1 MEEKELVI
9 KQRVK
14 TIKDEEYSSKKIT
27 SLVLN
32 EGLELIGEY
41 SFGNND
47 IKEVTLP
54 STLKTIGKEAFIDN
68 VIEKLTLNE
77 GLKNIEESAF
87 ENNQI
92 TVLNIPSTLEEIEDL
107 AFMYNFIR
115 ELNIPSN
122 IKHLRRGSFSHNNI
136 EKIIFDSE
144 LKTIEPFV
152 FQFNL
157 IKELELPDSI
167 TEMGEYAFY
176 HNKLTNVKLSKGLTT
191 IENSCFSS
199 NELTNIVIPEGVTS
213 IGNYAFTNNKIKKLT
228 LPSSILE
235 IGIGAFQG
243 NKLKEVEIQNGT
255 ESIDV
260 CAFLNNPLKKVILPK
275 SVKKIAPNAFVNT
288 DIYYDGVLIKK
299 DLVKKYGCE
308 NIIKLYEASMIT
320 SLDKIDEYIN
330 DNVFDVMPINND
342 SIKGYILNR
351 KKFETL
357 LEKVTKGKKIKR
369 ELYKSLFKMCFV
381 LGVFNNQDLDAI
393 SFIEK
398 IVNEHGINYV
408 DKIFGGVKLNIF
420 KPKFKDIFFKL
431 YNSDIDEEDLEEI
444 VHRLYNSFEDINKY
458 TIKVHEEILSK
469 KNTELIRS
477 RNKGL
482 DTTSLEKEIEELKK
496 GVKEITYDD
505 IVYYIK
511 NHNFIIRTGNEALK
525 SVENELSLHIKQNE
539 FDVLQDIYEKSIN
552 VEKNIPLTK
561 DISDSDIR
569 YHWSKSDNP
578 INLTLG
584 YLVSCCAK
592 LGATGEDIMRQSM
605 INPDIANLI
614 IYDENNQV
622 IGKATAYYNRRKKYI
637 LFNNI
642 ETKVIKTYR
651 NKSEVQRKK
660 ECLEAI
666 IRGVNDAVS
675 ELKRQ
680 GKEVTEVR
688 IGMKKNDL
696 GDTILEEEIP
706 ISHKLLNNYDWFDY
720 EGDANDINLG
730 QAIIYK
736 DEENLINKNI

>member
-1 MEEKELVI
+1 MKAEELVI
-9 KQRVK
+9 KQGVT

-27 SLVLN
+27 SLTLN

-47 IKEVTLP
+47 IKELTLP

-77 GLKNIEESAF
+77 GLKTIEESAF
-87 ENNQI
+87 ENNKI
-92 TVLNIPSTLEEIEDL
+92 TSLNIPSTLEEIEAS

-115 ELNIPSN
+115 ELDIPSN
-122 IKHLRRGSFSHNNI
+122 IKHLRKGSFSHNNI
-136 EKIIFDSE
+136 EKIIFNSE
-144 LKTIEPFV
+144 LETIEPFV

-157 IKELELPDSI
+157 IEELSMPDSI

-199 NELTNIVIPEGVTS
+199 NELTNVDIPEGVTS

-228 LPSSILE
+228 LPSSVLE

-243 NKLKEVEIQNGT
+243 NKLNEVEIPSGV

-288 DIYYDGVLIKK
+288 DIYYDGVLINK

-308 NIIKLYEASMIT
+308 NVIKLYEADKIVG
-320 SLDKIDEYIN
+320 LDKIN
-330 DNVFDVMPINND
+330 DFIDKDIFDIMPINND
-342 SIKGYILNR
+342 ALKGYILNR
-351 KKFETL
+351 KKFEEL
-357 LEKVTKGKKIKR
+357 LQKILNGKSCKSD
-369 ELYKSLFKMCFV
+369 LYKSIFKMCFS
-381 LGVFNNQDLDAI
+381 LGVFNNLDEQTI
-393 SFIEK
+393 LFIETL
-398 IVNEHGINYV
+398 
-408 DKIFGGVKLNIF
+408 VKKYQIGFVQKVFNNFKLSTY
-420 KPKFKDIFFKL
+420 KPKFKDVFIKL
-431 YNSDIDEEDLEEI
+431 LDENILIDDFSEI
-444 VHRLYNSFEDINKY
+444 IYRLYNSFEDVNKY
-458 TIKVHEEILSK
+458 TIKVHEYNLSK
-469 KNTELIRS
+469 KNTELIRNK
-477 RNKGL
+477 NKGL
-482 DTTSLEKEIEELKK
+482 DTSLLEKEIDELKK
-496 GVKEITYDD
+496 SIKEITYDD

-525 SVENELSLHIKQNE
+525 TIENELALHINQNE
-539 FDVLQDIYEKSIN
+539 FDILQDIYEKSIG

-561 DISDSDIR
+561 DLSFPDMR

-578 INLTLG
+578 VNLILG
-584 YLVSCCAK
+584 YLVNCCAK
-592 LGATGEDIMRQSM
+592 LGAAGEDIMRQSM

-660 ECLEAI
+660 DCLDAI

-706 ISHKLLNNYDWFDY
+706 ISNKLLNNYDWFDY

-730 QAIIYK
+730 QAIVYK